1 MRPPSS
7 FAPKKGTRACWTL
20 QRVEITLG
28 RARRAIKHRADRAVS
43 PRRKKLER
51 EREREREREQT
62 RLSQARGKTDG
73 GAGRWREETEMASGR
88 GARGAGRGRSSG
100 RLEWK

>member
-51 EREREREREQT
+51 EREREREQT